1 LSKGTLDLFPTIGKG
16 FRSNWRPKKLCPCPS
31 LAFAACPTLE
41 TQNFFKKIP
50 QHGAMQNLQKN
61 ISTKNVK
68 MYQSRQS
75 SAKKCLGFV
84 LFVGV
89 LKNMLRSDSD

>member
-1 LSKGTLDLFPTIGKG
+1 LERESTPTGDPKN
-16 FRSNWRPKKLCPCPS
+16 FVRARLLHLPRAPLWRPKTS
-31 LAFAACPTLE
+31 S
-41 TQNFFKKIP
+41 KKIP

-61 ISTKNVK
+61 IPTKNVK